1 MCVCIINGHTI
12 HIRSIY
18 VCVCVYNQWLFIYKK
33 YIYVY
38 MYDFKYLSP
47 QWRLATD
54 DWRLYTFPEIT
65 RLEGF
70 FPLSRRQ
77 STPHQWSLRTI
88 RNHSITP
95 SLHHSTH
102 CRSRSIFILG
112 IHQDKRWPGSKGA
125 RGQGAKVITDQRI
138 HRLTW
143 SGTMTFSVYRKMD
156 MEIPLPWLEGK

>member
-95 SLHHSTH
+95 SFHSLPLSLHFYFGDS
-102 CRSRSIFILG
+102 SRQKMAG
-112 IHQDKRWPGSKGA
+112 QQGGKGS
-125 RGQGAKVITDQRI
+125 RGQGHHRSTDPPADLI
-138 HRLTW
+138 
-143 SGTMTFSVYRKMD
+143 GNYDV
-156 MEIPLPWLEGK
+156 